1 VSGPPSPPPRTRPRL
16 GGWLRLVQTLAVVAI
31 SYFIVAYLVHS
42 WDRVHDYP
50 WRLRWLPLAF
60 SLLAFL
66 AFYVMNAVAW
76 WLLLRGFG
84 LRGSRTL
91 AAATWGKSILA
102 RYLPGNVFMFVG
114 RAWMSH
120 TQGLDVK
127 RVSAAMVYEQ
137 ALGVGSALVTVA
149 VLFPFW
155 HYEGLWATWSL
166 LAVPLLVALMHPR
179 VFGRLSARVLRL
191 LGREPLAEV
200 MRFRAVLALLCYYVA
215 AWLVA
220 GLASWLLVAAVTGS
234 GAGVLPAVVVAFAF
248 AYVVGMAAFVFPSGI
263 GVREAVLAAA
273 LASRLPGGV
282 ALAWAVLLRLW
293 QTVIE
298 LLFVG
303 LAVMVDQR
311 RRRRDEA
318 E

>member
-1 VSGPPSPPPRTRPRL
+1 MSGPPSPPPRTRPRL

-50 WRLRWLPLAF
+50 WRLRWLPLAC

-66 AFYVMNAVAW
+66 LFYVMNAVAW

-84 LRGSRTL
+84 LRSSGRR

-102 RYLPGNVFMFVG
+102 RYLPGNVFMFLG

-149 VLFPFW
+149 ILFPFW
-155 HYEGLWATWSL
+155 HYASPAAVWSL

-179 VFGRLSARVLRL
+179 VFARLSARVLRL

-220 GLASWLLVAAVTGS
+220 GLASWLFVVAVTGAR
-234 GAGVLPAVVVAFAF
+234 AGVLAAVVVAFAF

-303 LAVMVDQR
+303 FAVMVDQWR
-311 RRRRDEA
+311 RRGDET